1 MVEMVKKVVVNC
13 ANFGHETNTNHKGK
27 WESKLDTL
35 ITKKASPKMDVV
47 EVNKELKVI
56 DNVKAEKGI
65 KEKNEPLP
73 RSIGKV
79 GEISPWIQKKKE

>member
-1 MVEMVKKVVVNC
+1 
-13 ANFGHETNTNHKGK
+13 
-27 WESKLDTL
+27 L

-79 GEISPWIQKKKE
+79 GEISPWIQKKNE